1 MRFTDDQIERYSRN
15 IILPDI
21 GGRGQE
27 RLLASKVLVIG
38 AGGLGSPCALYLAAA
53 GVGTLGIVDSDR
65 VDLSNLQRQILHRTS
80 DVGTPKADSA
90 RAKLRA
96 LNPDVRVVAYR
107 ERLTSQ
113 NIRQRLVEYD
123 LVVDGSDNF
132 PTKYLANDAAVLM
145 NKPLIHTGIFR
156 FEGQLLTIVPRR
168 GPCYRCL
175 FPEPPPPGLVPSCQ
189 EAGILGSVAGVMGA
203 IQATE
208 ALKLLLGIGQSYVG
222 RLLIFNALNGA
233 FRTVAVPRMPD
244 CPLCGDH
251 PTITELVDY
260 ELFCS
265 GRQASALSPAGGRV
279 ASVRR

>member
-1 MRFTDDQIERYSRN
+1 MQFRDDQIERYSRH
-15 IILPDI
+15 IILPDV
-21 GGRGQE
+21 GGKGQE

-53 GVGTLGIVDSDR
+53 GVGTIGVVDSDR
-65 VDLSNLQRQILHRTS
+65 VDLSNLQRQILHRTA

-90 RAKLRA
+90 KAKLEA
-96 LNPDVRVVAYR
+96 LNPDVRVIAYR
-107 ERLTSQ
+107 ERLTSH
-113 NIRQRLVEYD
+113 NIRQVLAEYD

-156 FEGQLLTIVPRR
+156 YEGQLLTILPRR

-203 IQATE
+203 LQATE
-208 ALKLLLGIGQSYVG
+208 ALKLLLGVGQSHAG
-222 RLLIFNALNGA
+222 RLLIFNALEGT
-233 FRTVAVPRMPD
+233 FRNIAVPRMAD
-244 CPLCGDH
+244 CLLCGDR

-265 GRQASALSPAGGRV
+265 GQAAAPAAGR
-279 ASVRR
+279 ASRAKAHA